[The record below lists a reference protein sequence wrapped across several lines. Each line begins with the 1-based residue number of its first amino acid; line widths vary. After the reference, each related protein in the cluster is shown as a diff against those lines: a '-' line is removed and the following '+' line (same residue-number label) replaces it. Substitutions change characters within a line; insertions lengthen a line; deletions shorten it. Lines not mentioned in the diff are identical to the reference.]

1 MSQATMTDD
10 QIRLTR
16 WAANRHPIASMEI
29 EDWVQE
35 TLLRVLQKIHLYDAT
50 KAKFATWVTCVVARM
65 RIEYIYRSQALK
77 RCRPTFSIY
86 EDETDH
92 YCGDLLPEE
101 FAIKEEMRGKVHEAI
116 ELLPKD
122 QADLVRMKLS
132 GIPLRR
138 LQSTSGYSTTSN
150 RLRSG
155 LNFIRQYIGE
165 RI

>member
-1 MSQATMTDD
+1 MTND

-16 WAANRHPIASMEI
+16 WAANRHPIASMDI

-35 TLLRVLQKIHLYDAT
+35 TLLRVLQKLHLYDRT
-50 KAKFATWVTCVVARM
+50 KSKFSTWVTCVVARM

-77 RCRPTFSIY
+77 RCTPTFSIH

-101 FAIKEEMRGKVHEAI
+101 FAVKQELREKVHEAI
-116 ELLPKD
+116 GLLPDD
-122 QADLVRMKLS
+122 QASLVKLKLS
-132 GIPLRR
+132 GIPLRS
-138 LQSTSGYSTTSN
+138 LLGGTGYSTSSN
-150 RLRSG
+150 RLRLG